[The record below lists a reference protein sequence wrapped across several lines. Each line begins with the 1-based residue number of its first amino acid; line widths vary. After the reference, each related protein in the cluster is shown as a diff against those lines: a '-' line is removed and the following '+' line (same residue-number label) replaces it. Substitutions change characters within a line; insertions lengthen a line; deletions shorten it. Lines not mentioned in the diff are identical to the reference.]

1 MIKQKL
7 KLFQWPLVQA
17 RVEPSK
23 KLNIFS
29 FSNSKDNENKKEDTY
44 EKICRE
50 ERERMNRLGE
60 ESREKYKKQT
70 SFTRVTF
77 LVFAGVINI
86 YFLKKLYA
94 FVVHAND
101 PYSEKGGK

>member
-1 MIKQKL
+1 MLKPNI
-7 KLFQWPLVQA
+7 KLFHQPFVS
-17 RVEPSK
+17 RPMRSREK
-23 KLNIFS
+23 YKIFL
-29 FSNSKDNENKKEDTY
+29 FSQSKDGEKRKEDAY

-70 SFTRVTF
+70 TFTRATF

-86 YFLKKLYA
+86 YLLKKFYSFLVYK
-94 FVVHAND
+94 ND
-101 PYSEKGGK
+101 PYSKKG